1 MRVDTAVV
9 LQDAGTTSY
18 LSADAL
24 AALRLNDDESA
35 GRARETASRKR
46 VGGDPKGRVGGDPK
60 GRVGGDPKGR
70 VGGDPKGRVG
80 GDPKGRVG
88 GDPKPR

>member
-24 AALRLNDDESA
+24 AALRLNDNESVA
-35 GRARETASRKR
+35 EGAREAAGRKR
-46 VGGDPKGRVGGDPK
+46 VGGDPK
-60 GRVGGDPKGR
+60 
-70 VGGDPKGRVG
+70 
-80 GDPKGRVG
+80 
-88 GDPKPR
+88 PR